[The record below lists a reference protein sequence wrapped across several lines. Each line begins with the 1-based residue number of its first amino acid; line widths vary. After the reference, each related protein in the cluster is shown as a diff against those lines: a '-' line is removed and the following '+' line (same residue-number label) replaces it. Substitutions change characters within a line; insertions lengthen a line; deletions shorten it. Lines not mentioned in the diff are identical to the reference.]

1 MGQLH
6 IRDRTGDR
14 TLWLDRPSVSDTLNT
29 FRLWEGWKEANFK
42 SWIHFYIKVFVLKFL
57 LNFVFHFYCLL
68 FFYFLFWNLAFEK
81 NRKNTSVSLHI
92 PFISSNVQFSCSV
105 VSDSLWPHKSQ
116 HVRPPCPSPTPGV
129 HLNSR
134 PSSRWCH
141 PAISSSVAPFS
152 SCPQSLPASGSFTML
167 AICITRVYLSR
178 PGNWH

>member
-6 IRDRTGDR
+6 IRDRTGYQ
-14 TLWLDRPSVSDTLNT
+14 TLWLDRPSISETLNT
-29 FRLWEGWKEANFK
+29 FRLWEGWKKANFK
-42 SWIHFYIKVFVLKFL
+42 SWIHFYIKFFVLKFL
-57 LNFVFHFYCLL
+57 LHFVFHFYCLL

-81 NRKNTSVSLHI
+81 NRKNNSVSLHT

-105 VSDSLWPHKSQ
+105 VSDSLWPHESQ

-129 HLNSR
+129 HLNSH

-152 SCPQSLPASGSFTML
+152 SCPQSLPASESL
-167 AICITRVYLSR
+167 QC
-178 PGNWH
+178 